1 MPSADTTPQLTLD
14 TFEDASKR
22 VKEVTQETKL
32 IYSPHFSKE
41 TGNDVYLKPENM
53 QRTGAYK
60 VLFLV
65 RVGCADYY
73 YAHEVYLGIGG
84 YHLKERIAEMMKGS
98 FFCGRPNTHS
108 CLPPCITAWNG

>member
-41 TGNDVYLKPENM
+41 TGNDVRSANA
-53 QRTGAYK
+53 G
-60 VLFLV
+60 
-65 RVGCADYY
+65 
-73 YAHEVYLGIGG
+73 
-84 YHLKERIAEMMKGS
+84 
-98 FFCGRPNTHS
+98 
-108 CLPPCITAWNG
+108 

>member
-41 TGNDVYLKPENM
+41 TGNDVYLKPDEHAAHGCL
-53 QRTGAYK
+53 QGA
-60 VLFLV
+60 
-65 RVGCADYY
+65 R
-73 YAHEVYLGIGG
+73 
-84 YHLKERIAEMMKGS
+84 
-98 FFCGRPNTHS
+98 
-108 CLPPCITAWNG
+108 CLL